1 MKESETINEN
11 DIIEKSNKIVENE
24 SDEKQ
29 LNNKSNEIHIKTD
42 EKEEKE
48 KQKKIKNQTNICQL
62 CTKNYKHN

>member
-1 MKESETINEN
+1 MKESETTNEN

-29 LNNKSNEIHIKTD
+29 LNNKNNEIHIKTD

-48 KQKKIKNQTNICQL
+48 KQKKIKNQTNIMPIMHKKL
-62 CTKNYKHN
+62 